1 MVMMWKRR
9 LLGLK
14 ERLQISMKKRGWEE
28 GEQEKRKYLGLQ
40 IYRLFYY
47 SLEMSWV
54 IKNETED
61 KGRERKKEKLM

>member
-14 ERLQISMKKRGWEE
+14 ERLLISMKKRGWEE

>member
-1 MVMMWKRR
+1 
-9 LLGLK
+9 
-14 ERLQISMKKRGWEE
+14 MKKRGWE

>member
-1 MVMMWKRR
+1 MVMVWKKR

-14 ERLQISMKKRGWEE
+14 ERLLISMKKRGWEE

-54 IKNETED
+54 IKNDTED

>member
-14 ERLQISMKKRGWEE
+14 ERLLISMKKRGWEE

-54 IKNETED
+54 IKNDTED